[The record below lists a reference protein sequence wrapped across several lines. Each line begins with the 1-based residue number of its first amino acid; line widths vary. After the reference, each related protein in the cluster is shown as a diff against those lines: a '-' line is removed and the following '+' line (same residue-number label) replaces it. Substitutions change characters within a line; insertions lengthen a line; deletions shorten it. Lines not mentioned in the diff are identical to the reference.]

1 MPTRNHPKLMEY
13 FLDSVASSLEKYEV
27 DLYIYDTSDNE
38 LTKNVVDSYLNKNI
52 KYTLDL
58 DYSDKTTDLKIL
70 NGFSY
75 LSSRYSYVWL
85 CGDGYVPNLNYV
97 MPQIAKYLDL
107 NYHLIHFIDDEY
119 SKTQESIELNAIEL
133 FKNYGWH
140 LTLYG
145 ASIISLEL
153 IQELNLQI
161 LYEQFK
167 NSGFYYWYLIFF
179 ALSQKNEKT
188 VTVPQTETFTGNPYK
203 KTNSSYSAN
212 GFARFW

>member
-1 MPTRNHPKLMEY
+1 M
-13 FLDSVASSLEKYEV
+13 
-27 DLYIYDTSDNE
+27 
-38 LTKNVVDSYLNKNI
+38 
-52 KYTLDL
+52 
-58 DYSDKTTDLKIL
+58 
-70 NGFSY
+70 
-75 LSSRYSYVWL
+75 
-85 CGDGYVPNLNYV
+85 
-97 MPQIAKYLDL
+97 
-107 NYHLIHFIDDEY
+107 
-119 SKTQESIELNAIEL
+119 
-133 FKNYGWH
+133 
-140 LTLYG
+140 
-145 ASIISLEL
+145 ISLEL